1 VEDPF
6 AVLECVGDAAVGR
19 AAHDLVRDVEAHPDD
34 ELEGEMRPPAWEA
47 PGCVRD
53 DTRHG
58 RSILTRLPAIGIP
71 LCGSGET
78 KRPTR
83 SAHLID
89 LP

>member
-1 VEDPF
+1 
-6 AVLECVGDAAVGR
+6 VGDAAVGR
-19 AAHDLVRDVEAHPDD
+19 AARELVRDVEAHPDD

-71 LCGSGET
+71 LCGGDET
-78 KRPTR
+78 AAQGDQRPDR
-83 SAHLID
+83 LCREPD
-89 LP
+89 LS